1 MELLTQLMGEML
13 LCGLLGELVYQPP
26 NETRLQS
33 LYAEGVFTESPLG
46 DDQEVVRAGLAR
58 LQSWGRE
65 HWERDPVEALVE
77 LNADHL
83 RLFAG
88 LGKVLAPPWESVY
101 FSDEQ
106 QLFQE
111 QTLQVRGWYRKYG
124 LQIEHLHNEPDDHL
138 GMELGFLAHL
148 AQFGLQ
154 ALAQDDAEAVSLL
167 LSDQAAF
174 LSEHLLAWAPK
185 WCELVEQ
192 HANTDFYR
200 GIALL
205 VRGTLHEVATIAR
218 VAPVRQ

>member
-58 LQSWGRE
+58 LQAWGSE
-65 HWERDPVEALVE
+65 HWAVDPVQALAD
-77 LNADHL
+77 LKADHL
-83 RLFAG
+83 RLFVG

-111 QTLQVRGWYRKYG
+111 QTLKVRAWYRKYG

-154 ALAQDDAEAVSLL
+154 ALAHGDAEALDQL

-174 LSEHLLAWAPK
+174 LAEHPLAWTPK
-185 WCELVEQ
+185 WCDLVDQ

-205 VRGTLHEVATIAR
+205 IRGTLHEVANIAP
-218 VAPVRQ
+218 VAPVSQ